1 MAASQAIGGAT
12 ATQAVAQVRAA
23 LEQRLGALEPVDW
36 MVVCGSGMGRDL
48 VGEGP
53 GSLGLEVTQK
63 VGLAELGL
71 PAPSVAG
78 HGQSLVWG
86 RLGDARVC
94 LQTGRIH
101 PYEGHDI
108 RVCTAALAAVLEAG
122 AGGLLL
128 TCAVGGIDPQL
139 QPGQLVSLR
148 DQINLFGPTPLVG
161 AKFIDCSQIYH
172 PTLRAQLA
180 DAAKTH
186 GETLPEV
193 VYAHARGPQ
202 YETPAEVAAL
212 RMLGGQIVGM
222 STTYEGILGAAHG
235 VRACGM
241 GLVTN
246 AAAAEGLSHE
256 EVQELANAARERLG
270 AVAKEL
276 LSQPP
281 RADD

>member
-1 MAASQAIGGAT
+1 MDPASASAH
-12 ATQAVAQVRAA
+12 VRDA
-23 LEQRLGALEPVDW
+23 LERRFSKLEPVDW

-53 GSLGLEVTQK
+53 GSLGIEVIEK

-86 RLGDARVC
+86 KLGDARVC

-108 RVCTAALAAVLEAG
+108 RICTAAMKAVLEAG
-122 AGGLLL
+122 AGGVML
-128 TCAVGGIDPQL
+128 TCAVGGIDPAL
-139 QPGQLVSLR
+139 RPGQLVSLR
-148 DQINLFGPTPLVG
+148 DQMNLFGPTPLTG
-161 AKFIDCSQIYH
+161 ANFIDCSQIYH
-172 PTLRAQLA
+172 PSLRAQLA
-180 DAAKTH
+180 AA
-186 GETLPEV
+186 GEAEGESLPEV

-212 RMLGGQIVGM
+212 RTLGGQIVGM
-222 STTYEGILGAAHG
+222 STTYEGILAAACG

-246 AAAAEGLSHE
+246 AAAAEGLSHL
-256 EVQELANAARERLG
+256 EVQELATAARERLG
-270 AVAKEL
+270 AVARRL
-276 LSQPP
+276 LSSPP
-281 RADD
+281 VAPEAA

>member
-1 MAASQAIGGAT
+1 MQAD
-12 ATQAVAQVRAA
+12 QAVNQVRAA
-23 LEQRLGALEPVDW
+23 LEQKLGALEPVDW

-48 VGEGP
+48 VGDGP
-53 GSLGLEVTQK
+53 GGLGLEITAK

-86 RLGDARVC
+86 RLGEARVC

-108 RVCTAALAAVLEAG
+108 RVCTAALAAVLQGG
-122 AGGLLL
+122 AKGMLL
-128 TCAVGGIDPQL
+128 TCAVGGIDPSL
-139 QPGQLVSLR
+139 HAGQLVSLR
-148 DQINLFGPTPLVG
+148 DQMNLFGPTPLVG
-161 AKFIDCSQIYH
+161 ANFVDCSQIYH
-172 PTLRAQLA
+172 PVLRAQLA
-180 DAAKTH
+180 DAAAAE

-212 RMLGGQIVGM
+212 RSLGGQIVGM
-222 STTYEGILGAAHG
+222 STTYEGILGAAHR
-235 VRACGM
+235 VPACGM

-246 AAAAEGLSHE
+246 VAAAVGLSHE

-270 AVAKEL
+270 AVARGL
-276 LSQPP
+276 LARPP
-281 RADD
+281 RPITD